1 MVVVPSVPVHLVR
14 LALVR
19 LAVALAL
26 LGTTAAVAQPD
37 PSEARASLAL
47 VPGADAQVRTGASLY
62 AFHCAACHGDTG
74 QGFEEAVAAFPDS
87 HQTCTKCHRPANPR
101 VMDWSRIRPNNAF
114 SVGEGPALLG
124 PHGAVRRFGS
134 AAALEGYVSA
144 TMPRPFPGALSDAEY
159 DAIVA
164 FLTEADANLADDAAR
179 LP

>member
-1 MVVVPSVPVHLVR
+1 M
-14 LALVR
+14 
-19 LAVALAL
+19 
-26 LGTTAAVAQPD
+26 
-37 PSEARASLAL
+37 
-47 VPGADAQVRTGASLY
+47 PGADAQVRTGASLY